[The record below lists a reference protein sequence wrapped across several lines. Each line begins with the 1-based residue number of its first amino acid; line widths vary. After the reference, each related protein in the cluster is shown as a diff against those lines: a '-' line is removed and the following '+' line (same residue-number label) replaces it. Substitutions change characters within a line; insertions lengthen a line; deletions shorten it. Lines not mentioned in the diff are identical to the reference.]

1 VVDVSRTP
9 LNPQDLPPGQQQ
21 ALLQAAQSNEPL
33 YRIKVQLQRQD
44 IHTYGQTQPLKPGMA
59 LEADV
64 VQDRRKVWEWVAEP
78 LLATTARIRNLSEV
92 PNLPR
97 PGG

>member
-1 VVDVSRTP
+1 VFDLVQAQAVGIGLSTPEKLNWECATCAVPHHDGAAHQTIDVYC
-9 LNPQDLPPGQQQ
+9 Q
-21 ALLQAAQSNEPL
+21 AQA
-33 YRIKVQLQRQD
+33 
-44 IHTYGQTQPLKPGMA
+44 LKPGMA

-78 LLATTARIRNLSEV
+78 LLATTARVRNLSEV